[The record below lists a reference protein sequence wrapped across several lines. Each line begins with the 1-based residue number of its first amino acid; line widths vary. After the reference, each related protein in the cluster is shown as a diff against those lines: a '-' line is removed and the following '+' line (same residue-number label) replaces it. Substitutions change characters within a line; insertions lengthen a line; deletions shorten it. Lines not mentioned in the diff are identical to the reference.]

1 MKKAI
6 ASVLLLCLFASVAA
20 ASEPAA
26 QALIDGGHWK
36 WLRAMA
42 APRVAANPND
52 AEAAYLLGYAKAF
65 LGDLDGGLAL
75 AEKALALNGQ
85 NADYHFLVGRIC
97 GQKAENAGIFKG
109 LGLAR
114 RFKKEAEIAISLNPN
129 HIEALTD
136 LMEFYFEAPGIAG
149 GDKKKAYALADQIGK
164 INAARGFLA
173 QATLAGKEKEKDPA
187 KFESLFRK
195 AVEADP
201 RYYGAHMALAN
212 ILATDTCK
220 KYDESEK
227 LAREAIKIDPGRP
240 SAYAMLVTLFVL
252 KDRWQDLDAVL
263 AESEKNLPD
272 NLYPYFQA
280 GRMLL
285 NLGKDLPRAERYFRK
300 YLSQEAEGNYPHHAN
315 THWRLGQ
322 VLEKQ
327 GRKPEAISEMQT
339 ALKLEPEFEPARK
352 DLKRLN

>member
-1 MKKAI
+1 MKKVITAT
-6 ASVLLLCLFASVAA
+6 LLLCLLGSPATASD
-20 ASEPAA
+20 PMA
-26 QALIDGGHWK
+26 QVLIDGGHWK
-36 WLRAMA
+36 RLRAMA

-52 AEAAYLLGYAKAF
+52 AEAAYLLGYAKVF

-85 NADYHFLVGRIC
+85 SADYHFLVARIC

-164 INAARGFLA
+164 INVARGFLA

-212 ILATDTCK
+212 ILATDTFK

-227 LAREAIKIDPGRP
+227 LSREALKIDPGRP
-240 SAYAMLVTLFVL
+240 TAYAMLVTIFVL
-252 KDRWQDLDAVL
+252 KDRWPELDTAL
-263 AESEKNLPD
+263 ADSEKNVPD

-280 GRMLL
+280 GRILL
-285 NLGKDLPRAERYFRK
+285 IAGKDLPRAERYFRK
-300 YLSQEAEGNYPHHAN
+300 YLTQEAEGNYPHHAAA
-315 THWRLGQ
+315 HWRLGL

-327 GRKPEAISEMQT
+327 GRKPEAISELQT
-339 ALKLEPEFEPARK
+339 ALQLEPEFEPAKK
-352 DLKRLN
+352 DLKRLK

>member
-1 MKKAI
+1 MRKII
-6 ASVLLLCLFASVAA
+6 ATALLLCLFGSVAA
-20 ASEPAA
+20 ASDPAA

-36 WLRAMA
+36 RLRAMA

-65 LGDLDGGLAL
+65 LGDLNGALAL
-75 AEKALALNGQ
+75 AERALALNGQ

-97 GQKAENAGIFKG
+97 GQKAQDAGIFKG

-136 LMEFYFEAPGIAG
+136 LMEFYYQAPGIVG
-149 GDKKKAYALADQIGK
+149 GDKKKAYVLADQIGK
-164 INAARGFLA
+164 INAARGYLA
-173 QATLAGKEKEKDPA
+173 QAALAGKEKEKDPA

-201 RYYGAHMALAN
+201 RHYGAHISLAN
-212 ILATDTCK
+212 ILGTDSFK

-227 LAREAIKIDPGRP
+227 LAREAIKIDPDRP
-240 SAYAMLVTLFVL
+240 SAYAMLATLFVL
-252 KDRWQDLDAVL
+252 KDRWQELDAIL
-263 AESEKNLPD
+263 AEAEKNVPD

-280 GRMLL
+280 GRLL
-285 NLGKDLPRAERYFRK
+285 QNTGKDLPRAERYFRK

-315 THWRLGQ
+315 AHWRLGQ

-327 GRKPEAISEMQT
+327 GRKPEAISEIEA
-339 ALKLEPEFEPARK
+339 ALQLEPEFEPAKK
-352 DLKRLN
+352 DLKRLK